1 VQGMLAAKFA
11 EFLYLKFA
19 GLILFILG
27 NRVVAI
33 FAFFT

>member
-1 VQGMLAAKFA
+1 MLAAKLA
-11 EFLYLKFA
+11 EFLYLKFS
-19 GLILFILG
+19 GLILLVLG